1 MKNPEQ
7 ALTAAVIRL
16 LRPVVRIL
24 MRYGMPYEGFAELA
38 KRTYIDVA
46 QHDYAIEGRKQSISR
61 ISTLTGIYRR
71 EVSRLLEL
79 PPLDDSEIT
88 QRHNRAARVIGGWLQ
103 DRHYVDAG
111 RKPLPLPLEGDEPS
125 FTHLVRKYSGDI
137 PVRAILDELVRVGS
151 VEQQDDGLIQLM
163 HRAYVPKSG
172 EADMLSIFGSDVADL
187 VDTIDHNLVSGHD
200 ESRLQLKVQYDNL
213 SREAVDEFQQL
224 AGERGRAVLEEFN
237 AWLAQRDRDA
247 NPQAEGTGRIR
258 AGLAMYYFEEQ
269 YQDEESQ
276 P

>member
-1 MKNPEQ
+1 MTNPEQ
-7 ALTAAVIRL
+7 ALTSALIRL

-38 KRTYIDVA
+38 KRTFVDVA
-46 QHDYAIEGRKQSISR
+46 QHDYAIAGRKQSISR

-79 PPLDDSEIT
+79 PPLDDAALA

-103 DRHYVDAG
+103 DRHYLDAG
-111 RKPLPLPLEGDEPS
+111 RKPLALPLEGGEPS

-137 PVRAILDELVRVGS
+137 PVRAILDELIRVGS
-151 VEQQDDGLIQLM
+151 VEQHADGMIHLL
-163 HRAYVPKSG
+163 HRAYVPKRG
-172 EADMLSIFGSDVADL
+172 EADMLSIFGTDVADL
-187 VDTIDHNLVSGHD
+187 VSTIDHNLVSDHD
-200 ESRLQLKVQYDNL
+200 TSRLQLKVQYDNL
-213 SREAVDEFQQL
+213 SREAVDEFRQL
-224 AGERGRAVLEEFN
+224 AGERGRTLLEEFN

-247 NPQAEGTGRIR
+247 NPQAGGSGRIR
-258 AGLAMYYFEEQ
+258 AGLAMYYFEENL
-269 YQDEESQ
+269 DEDSS

>member
-7 ALTAAVIRL
+7 ALTAALIRL

-24 MRYGMPYEGFAELA
+24 MRYGMPYDGFAELA

-79 PPLDDSEIT
+79 PPLDDSEVM

-103 DRHYVDAG
+103 DRHYIDAN
-111 RKPLPLPLEGDEPS
+111 RKPLPLPLDGDEPS
-125 FTHLVRKYSGDI
+125 FSHLVRKYSGDI

-151 VEQQDDGLIQLM
+151 VEQRDDGMIHLL

-187 VDTIDHNLVSGHD
+187 VKTIDHNLTATRD
-200 ESRLQLKVQYDNL
+200 DSRLQLKVQYDNL
-213 SREAVDEFQQL
+213 PREAVEEFRQL
-224 AGERGRAVLEEFN
+224 SGERGRALLEEFN

-247 NPQAEGTGRIR
+247 NPQTGGTGRIR
-258 AGLAMYYFEEQ
+258 AGLAIYYFEENIS
-269 YQDEESQ
+269 EESQ

>member
-7 ALTAAVIRL
+7 ALTAALIRL

-24 MRYGMPYEGFAELA
+24 MRYGMPYDGFAELA

-46 QHDYAIEGRKQSISR
+46 RHDYAIEGRKQSISR

-79 PPLDDSEIT
+79 PPLDDSELI

-103 DRHYVDAG
+103 DRHYIDAN
-111 RKPLPLPLEGDEPS
+111 RKPLPLPLDGDEPS
-125 FTHLVRKYSGDI
+125 FSHLVRKYSGDI

-151 VEQQDDGLIQLM
+151 VEQRDDGMIHLL

-187 VDTIDHNLVSGHD
+187 VKTIDHNLTATRD
-200 ESRLQLKVQYDNL
+200 DSRLQLKVQYDNL
-213 SREAVDEFQQL
+213 PREAVEEFRQL
-224 AGERGRAVLEEFN
+224 SGERGRALLEEFN

-247 NPQAEGTGRIR
+247 NPQTGGTGRIR
-258 AGLAMYYFEEQ
+258 AGLAIYYFEENIN
-269 YQDEESQ
+269 EESQ